1 MPGRAEQKRR
11 KRKVDSPA
19 FSAALW
25 AFIDDVQADR
35 LRSDPPAEDAAD
47 FAYMLVGMF
56 TEVLAQLHAASQG
69 VGEQEARAKTFELVQ
84 AQRVLYGSLAAG
96 DGEPLR
102 P

>member
-11 KRKVDSPA
+11 ADKVESPA

-25 AFIDDVQADR
+25 AFVDDVQADR

-56 TEVLAQLHAASQG
+56 TEAIAQLHAASQG
-69 VGEQEARAKTFELVQ
+69 IGREQAWAKTLELVQ

-96 DGEPLR
+96 DGEPPR